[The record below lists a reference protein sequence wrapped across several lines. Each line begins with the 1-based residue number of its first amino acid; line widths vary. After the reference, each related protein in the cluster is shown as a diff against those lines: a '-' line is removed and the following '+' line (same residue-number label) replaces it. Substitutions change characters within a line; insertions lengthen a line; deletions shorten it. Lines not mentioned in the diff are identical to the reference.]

1 MNGYIYMLED
11 TRNGKKYIG
20 KHNGSKKNYWSSGL
34 IPNRIAK
41 KYGQSIFT
49 RTILEENIGS
59 SELLNLRES
68 FYIAKFNSLIDGYN
82 MTLGGDGGGHWIL
95 TKSPEE
101 IQKIALS
108 KSAKL
113 MNRKF
118 SNATINKMKASHKGK
133 KLTDQHK
140 LNISN
145 AVKLRGGFPHSDQTK
160 EHLSKIRKGKPNP
173 SHSEYMKNHNPNS
186 QKILIF
192 GIVYKSIKAASIEL
206 GITGR
211 IIITRL
217 NSNKEKYN
225 NWIRL

>member
-1 MNGYIYMLED
+1 MLED

-20 KHNGSKKNYWSSGL
+20 KHNGAKKNYWSSGL

-68 FYIAKFNSLIDGYN
+68 FYITKFNSLIDGYN

-101 IQKIALS
+101 LQKIASS

-118 SNATINKMKASHKGK
+118 SNTTINKMKDSHKGK

-140 LNISN
+140 LNISK

-173 SHSEYMKNHNPNS
+173 SHSDYMKNHNPNS
-186 QKILIF
+186 QKISIF